1 MPVPNPHFNKDT
13 FFQGNMF
20 SFDQGS
26 TLYLYFLNSNFP
38 ITNVTHVCKKKK
50 ERERER
56 ESENLS
62 LLPIP
67 NSSFIPQAPLLT
79 AGYPSFQ
86 NVCNVPQ
93 TAYKHVPEV
102 CF

>member
-1 MPVPNPHFNKDT
+1 
-13 FFQGNMF
+13 MF

-38 ITNVTHVCKKKK
+38 ITNVTHVCKKKNK
-50 ERERER
+50 RERER
-56 ESENLS
+56 ESEIESENLS
-62 LLPIP
+62 LPPIP
-67 NSSFIPQAPLLT
+67 NSSFVPQGPFLT
-79 AGYPSFQ
+79 AGYLSFQ
-86 NVCNVPQ
+86 NVCSVPQ